1 MAASVSTENVQG
13 NAGIASA
20 AKDKPRPRPKFKAE
34 NEYDRCVACGVC
46 VKVCPKDAISI
57 YKGCYA
63 VVDEEQCIGCGICE
77 KNCPAGVMHK
87 VLR

>member
-1 MAASVSTENVQG
+1 MAASVSTGNVQG

-34 NEYDRCVACGVC
+34 NEQDRCVACGVC

-63 VVDEEQCIGCGICE
+63 VVDEDLCIGCGICE